1 MLTCCVLRDALERAC
16 IAFSEVLN
24 GYLLADLVRPRN
36 RLWTML
42 AIPPVRNPSGAFH
55 ALRSRNSKEIDRDG
69 LRVILNAAVNALISR
84 AQNRYPEGRLSRAP
98 ERRPAS
104 VDCIYCCY
112 DQNDQGRVGT
122 SPPCWMLRRGRQ
134 RAINAGPIWP
144 PSRGRSLGGCD
155 LQRAAQAM
163 TAVGSELINDD
174 GSLAFL
180 SAVRA
185 HRPQSRIINAYSSC
199 IREVS
204 IGPPRLSK
212 NAHDSHLLRN

>member
-69 LRVILNAAVNALISR
+69 KPRPKPISR
-84 AQNRYPEGRLSRAP
+84 GPPFAGARKKARKCRLHLLLLRSRSTNQA
-98 ERRPAS
+98 R
-104 VDCIYCCY
+104 
-112 DQNDQGRVGT
+112 
-122 SPPCWMLRRGRQ
+122 LRRGRRQ

-144 PSRGRSLGGCD
+144 PSRLGGH
-155 LQRAAQAM
+155 LGVATFNAR
-163 TAVGSELINDD
+163 
-174 GSLAFL
+174 
-180 SAVRA
+180 
-185 HRPQSRIINAYSSC
+185 HRQ
-199 IREVS
+199 
-204 IGPPRLSK
+204 
-212 NAHDSHLLRN
+212 